1 MDEHLR
7 NLERGDDVIKYL
19 RAKMRAGNLS
29 KIQLQLAACLRY
41 PPAVA
46 LYPNSIC
53 GIGDGERPTL
63 TSEGMVVHCAGA
75 MQLGAGI
82 FETLHDLNP
91 PEIYNFYVIIFQEL
105 LAQFSNEPQVDETF
119 QLVYRSRE
127 LLNTFGDYLPKSSIY
142 LVQDN
147 TSACENCGEITE
159 EAEIN
164 VEGGWAIVSCEECS
178 PILLSQT
185 FLNTLT
191 TNKQFYSFL
200 RPSMRFKW

>member
-91 PEIYNFYVIIFQEL
+91 PEIYMRCYRDSSGEFCIKLFCKRCVGIHKLHPRRQIS
-105 LAQFSNEPQVDETF
+105 AKVDK
-119 QLVYRSRE
+119 
-127 LLNTFGDYLPKSSIY
+127 G
-142 LVQDN
+142 
-147 TSACENCGEITE
+147 
-159 EAEIN
+159 
-164 VEGGWAIVSCEECS
+164 
-178 PILLSQT
+178 ILIRGQI
-185 FLNTLT
+185 
-191 TNKQFYSFL
+191 
-200 RPSMRFKW
+200 